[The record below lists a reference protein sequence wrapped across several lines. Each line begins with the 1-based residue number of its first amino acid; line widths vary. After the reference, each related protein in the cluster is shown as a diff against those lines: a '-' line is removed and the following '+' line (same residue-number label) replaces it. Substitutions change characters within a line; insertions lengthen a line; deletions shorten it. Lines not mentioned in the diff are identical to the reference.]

1 MKKITLLSALF
12 AIFSLSTFAADGGKK
27 SDDVSKVPYFVL
39 RQFESEFVDAKDMTW
54 TVNENFEKV
63 DFTVDKVKMAA
74 YYDTNGNY
82 IGHTEAVTYNVLP
95 THAKKQIAREYE
107 GFHVKEL
114 IRFQYAETP
123 ASALTRLAA
132 SNVNDD
138 EVYLLTIYKADKEA
152 TLRISPTS
160 AVEVLSKN

>member
-12 AIFSLSTFAADGGKK
+12 AILSLSTFAADGGNK
-27 SDDVSKVPYFVL
+27 SDDVNKVPYFVL
-39 RQFESEFVDAKDMTW
+39 RQFESEFANAKEMTW

-63 DFTVDKVKMAA
+63 EFTSDNVKMSA
-74 YYDTNGNY
+74 YYDSNGKY
-82 IGHTEAVTYNVLP
+82 IGHTESVTYNVLP

-107 GFHVKEL
+107 GFHVREL
-114 IRFQYAETP
+114 IRFQYAETSTSP
-123 ASALTRLAA
+123 LTRLAT
-132 SNVNDD
+132 SNVVDD
-138 EVYLLTIYKADKEA
+138 EVYLLTIYKADKET